1 LAKLTSATLA
11 VTILSLV
18 AGACGG
24 PARQATVDT
33 GWMESALDGPEE
45 GLPVRLTKGAQAAPA
60 GDKDTDSAALAARTC
75 LAHLLTGLFACEPRR
90 LDAFDRDAPGDAPDC
105 AVPLDRAY
113 VVASKEL
120 GALSKAGRITDIPA
134 GVREPLELCAG
145 ASALFRSMALPR
157 DRKHAVE
164 AASEIKRLGRVGLA
178 SSNALLGIGAWSRAA
193 FFAQA
198 SPVFGGRLD
207 ESEAL
212 FERGVEAAG
221 PLKAWVLA
229 LEARTLCAARQDRAC
244 AKQAIKA
251 SRDAHAVAA
260 VRRVADRWLLWVEQR
275 DGLLF
280 GPQDERPATSD
291 GGPSAVGAQ
300 PPADPEPAATTAE
313 ATGP

>member
-1 LAKLTSATLA
+1 MAKLTSATLA

-145 ASALFRSMALPR
+145 ASALFRSMA
-157 DRKHAVE
+157 VSS
-164 AASEIKRLGRVGLA
+164 AALA
-178 SSNALLGIGAWSRAA
+178 LALISWWLELSGGATSNALLGIGAWSRAA

-229 LEARTLCAARQDRAC
+229 LEARTLCAARQARAC